1 MTDSSKISRISILI
15 QQKKYAEAERHLR
28 IYLTEDPNNI
38 MLLSLLAEA
47 KLLQDQ
53 LDEALAIVNNAIG
66 IAPDADHL
74 FYIRARID
82 IQQDRY
88 DDAEQDIAHA
98 LAIDPNDADYYAFHA
113 SIKLDRKQYDDALNL
128 ANKALERDAENLLG
142 LNIRSTALLKL
153 NRKEDSFNTIE
164 GALRED
170 PNNAFTHANYGWGL
184 LEKGDHKKALEHFKE
199 SLKIDP
205 NFMLAQAGMVEALK
219 ASNPVYR
226 LFLKYSFWMGNM
238 TSKYQWGVIFGFY
251 FGVKFLK
258 GIANSN
264 DTLRPYLMPIVVVL
278 SLLAFSTWIM
288 NPIGNL
294 FLRLNRYGNFLLDK
308 NEKMSSNFVGIS
320 LLVCIAGLLS
330 YFILK
335 DDKLLTI
342 AAFGLAMMLPFGSMF
357 APSKY
362 KHALLIYA
370 VVMAAV
376 GLAAIALTFQ
386 TGEMFNVMTPVFLIG
401 FIGFQWAA
409 NYLMI
414 SAGKK

>member
-1 MTDSSKISRISILI
+1 MTNDGRLSKISILI
-15 QQKKYAEAERHLR
+15 QQKKYAEAERLLKNF
-28 IYLTEDPNNI
+28 LTEDANNI
-38 MLLSLLAEA
+38 YLLSLLAEV
-47 KLLQDQ
+47 KLQQDQ
-53 LDEALAIVNNAIG
+53 LDEALVIVNNAIG
-66 IAPDADHL
+66 LSPDADHL
-74 FYIRARID
+74 FYIRARIAV
-82 IQQDRY
+82 QQDRY
-88 DDAEQDIAHA
+88 DDAEKDIAQA
-98 LAIDPNDADYYAFHA
+98 TAIDPNDGDYFAFHA

-128 ANKALERDAENLLG
+128 SNKALELDAENLLG

-199 SLKIDP
+199 SLKSDP
-205 NFMLAQAGMVEALK
+205 NFTLAQAGMVEALK

-238 TSKYQWGVIFGFY
+238 TSKYQWGVILGFY
-251 FGVKFLK
+251 FGVKFLR
-258 GIANSN
+258 GIAHNS
-264 DTLRPYLMPIVVVL
+264 DTLRPYLVPIIVVL

-330 YFILK
+330 YFIANDEK
-335 DDKLLTI
+335 FLTV

-357 APSKY
+357 SPSKY

-376 GLAAIALTFQ
+376 GLAAITLTFS
-386 TGEMFNVMTPVFLIG
+386 TGQMFNVMTPVFLIG

-409 NYLMI
+409 NYLTI